1 MRFPQKYVFLTIL
14 SALLVFGFGAH
25 AADSTA
31 NLGEGRYFIATENAV
46 VKKLFGARHEFSGG
60 FTTDLTRGEL
70 WALDRIFKIPI
81 EEVPLWSVNAENTI
95 AVGIESLFGIPS
107 AKKEP
112 PGQKSSERKYFP
124 DEQIG
129 WGIETIY
136 NSPLISLT
144 SGGEGATVAILDTG
158 VETAHLDLKRRV
170 SECVDFTRS
179 SVVTNTCEDKNGHGT
194 HVAGVIAADGGED
207 GLGLWGVAPAAELA
221 VYKVC
226 RNDGTCWADDVA
238 AAIGYAVKRGANIV
252 SMSFG
257 GGKESSL
264 VRDAVRE
271 AYQSNVLLVA
281 SAGNAGPKSG
291 TVTYPAG
298 ESEVVAVGALDPALE
313 IPEWSSRGVN
323 DGDYIVEEKEI
334 ELAAPG
340 VDIESTWFDGG
351 YRYLSGTSM
360 AAPFVSGL
368 AAKLWNGAATSTRAL
383 IQQLAA
389 DIAPA
394 GDDPASGFGLP
405 TLK

>member
-207 GLGLWGVAPAAELA
+207 GLGLWGVAPEAELA

>member
-60 FTTDLTRGEL
+60 FTTALTPGGV

-112 PGQKSSERKYFP
+112 PGQKSSERKSFP

-136 NSPLISLT
+136 NSSLISLT

-170 SECVDFTRS
+170 SECVDFTR
-179 SVVTNTCEDKNGHGT
+179 
-194 HVAGVIAADGGED
+194 
-207 GLGLWGVAPAAELA
+207 
-221 VYKVC
+221 
-226 RNDGTCWADDVA
+226 
-238 AAIGYAVKRGANIV
+238 
-252 SMSFG
+252 
-257 GGKESSL
+257 
-264 VRDAVRE
+264 
-271 AYQSNVLLVA
+271 
-281 SAGNAGPKSG
+281 
-291 TVTYPAG
+291 
-298 ESEVVAVGALDPALE
+298 
-313 IPEWSSRGVN
+313 
-323 DGDYIVEEKEI
+323 
-334 ELAAPG
+334 
-340 VDIESTWFDGG
+340 
-351 YRYLSGTSM
+351 
-360 AAPFVSGL
+360 
-368 AAKLWNGAATSTRAL
+368 
-383 IQQLAA
+383 
-389 DIAPA
+389 
-394 GDDPASGFGLP
+394 
-405 TLK
+405 

>member
-351 YRYLSGTSM
+351 YRYLTGTSM